1 METLRHSSERY
12 GRLLPIFFL
21 LFKNEKK
28 KTMEILCNS
37 RYLDNLGFMAKWS
50 CAGFGGNKND
60 VIIVD

>member
-1 METLRHSSERY
+1 MADYYQYSL
-12 GRLLPIFFL
+12 FFL
-21 LFKNEKK
+21 KMRK

-60 VIIVD
+60 VIIVG

>member
-1 METLRHSSERY
+1 
-12 GRLLPIFFL
+12 
-21 LFKNEKK
+21 
-28 KTMEILCNS
+28 MEILCNS